1 MIELAMMS
9 SVCPDWDMKQIM
21 IAMKQYGYKGFEPR
35 VEWGHACGI
44 ELDMSSKSR
53 KELFDQM
60 KGEDVEVCCIA
71 TGVRMADPSSEAR
84 ANHVE
89 SLKEYIDLAADIGC
103 RRIRTFGGQRSRDK
117 EWPSIIDY
125 VVDGYSQVMERA
137 KDRNVVVLMETHDD
151 WSCSAPVR
159 TVVEQLGSPN
169 LKILWDFMHT
179 QRMLE
184 LPCESYQILGAHV
197 NHLHAHDGTFV
208 DGRINVGYLGEG
220 EIDHKTPLSLLLNDD
235 FSGYISVEV
244 INKPGSIHDPD
255 GVLNQYAEGLNSILQ
270 TFH

>member
-1 MIELAMMS
+1 MIELGMMS
-9 SVCPDWDMKQIM
+9 SVCPDWDMKQII

-125 VVDGYSQVMERA
+125 VVDGYSQVIERA
-137 KDRNVVVLMETHDD
+137 EDRNVVVLMETHDD

-159 TVVEQLGSPN
+159 AVIEQLGSSN

-184 LPCESYQILGAHV
+184 LPGESYQTLGPHV
-197 NHLHAHDGTFV
+197 NHLHAHDGKFI
-208 DGRINVGYLGEG
+208 DGRIKVGRLGAG
-220 EIDHKTPLSLLLNDD
+220 DIDHKTPLSLLINDN

-255 GVLNQYAEGLNSILQ
+255 SVLNQYAEGLSTILRN
-270 TFH
+270 FC